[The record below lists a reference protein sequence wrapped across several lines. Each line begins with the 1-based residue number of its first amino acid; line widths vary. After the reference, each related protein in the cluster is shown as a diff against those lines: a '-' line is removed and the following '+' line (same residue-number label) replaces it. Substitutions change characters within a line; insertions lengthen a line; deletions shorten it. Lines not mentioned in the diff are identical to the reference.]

1 MEGVWVVIP
10 GTGVLVIWVAGVSGW
25 PQAEIRKS
33 PMTSSS
39 FRNSTSQRVGDSGY
53 SAGEGE

>member
-10 GTGVLVIWVAGVSGW
+10 GTGVFVIRVARVSGW

-39 FRNSTSQRVGDSGY
+39 FRNSTSQRLGDSGY
-53 SAGEGE
+53 SAGF

>member
-10 GTGVLVIWVAGVSGW
+10 GTGVFVIWVAGVSGW
-25 PQAEIRKS
+25 PQAEIKKS

-39 FRNSTSQRVGDSGY
+39 FRNSTSQRLGDSGY
-53 SAGEGE
+53 SAGGGE